1 MLGNLFRDTLSLG
14 VAQAVAAALLAIAA
28 MGVARTQRIH
38 LERETLVAL
47 VRGIVQIVAVGSI
60 LVFVFRG
67 PTWTGAIVL
76 AIMMALAAMISARRS
91 RELPGAYRVAF
102 TSIVVG
108 AGIVI
113 VTMTSLGV
121 IAPTLTS
128 LIPIGSMIIASTM
141 NASALALERFKA
153 ELLAHVGHVEARLAL
168 GATPEATVR
177 PYLQSAVTASLI
189 PQINS
194 LRSLGIVWIPGLMA
208 GMVLSGTDPLYA
220 AVYQFVVIAMIFGA
234 SSLTSITAAVL
245 VGPRVFSPAEQL
257 IIRPGTG

>member
-1 MLGNLFRDTLSLG
+1 MLANLFQDTLSLG
-14 VAQAVAAALLAIAA
+14 IAQAVAAALLAILA
-28 MGVARTQRIH
+28 MWVARTQRIH

-60 LVFVFRG
+60 LVFVFKG

-76 AIMMALAAMISARRS
+76 AIMMAVAALISARRS

-102 TSIVVG
+102 ISIVLG
-108 AGIVI
+108 AGAVI
-113 VTMTSLGV
+113 ATMTSLGV

-153 ELLAHVGHVEARLAL
+153 ELLAHVGQIEAGLAL
-168 GATPEATVR
+168 GAAPSATVG
-177 PYLQSAVTASLI
+177 PYLQAAVTASLI

-234 SSLTSITAAVL
+234 SSVTSVTAALL
-245 VGPRVFSPAEQL
+245 VRPRVFTPADQL
-257 IIRPGTG
+257 ILRPRG